1 MINIKGF
8 RYSIIQFYWVIKTKA
23 MNAKIFTLIMLL
35 AVFSGVAQEDTQ
47 KLIDQLSVDEKIYLS
62 IGTGMDI
69 PGTPAGTEAP
79 QAATSNS
86 YAGVVVRIPTLDV
99 VVSTNKFP
107 VPTST
112 LER

>member
-1 MINIKGF
+1 
-8 RYSIIQFYWVIKTKA
+8 

-69 PGTPAGTEAP
+69 PGIPAGAEAP
-79 QAATSNS
+79 QAVVGSTKSEV
-86 YAGVVVRIPTLDV
+86 AGAASVEPETRAAVGLA
-99 VVSTNKFP
+99 S
-107 VPTST
+107 
-112 LER
+112 